1 MLLVWMALVLL
12 LPQRHHHRHHRRC
25 GGACWAAL
33 SLQENQV
40 RSVIP
45 RPGKIPDNHHIS
57 QPIFPL

>member
-1 MLLVWMALVLL
+1 
-12 LPQRHHHRHHRRC
+12 
-25 GGACWAAL
+25 
-33 SLQENQV
+33 V